1 MKARLLKIIE
11 EEIITYELLYEGVF
25 KTFYSE
31 DELNKYVIKN
41 NIEIISR
48 EDIFS
53 EDMEHLF
60 IYKNNLKYINRE
72 EI

>member
-1 MKARLLKIIE
+1 MKARLSKIIE
-11 EEIITYELLYEGVF
+11 EEIITYELLYESVF
-25 KTFYSE
+25 KTFYNE

-53 EDMEHLF
+53 EVD
-60 IYKNNLKYINRE
+60 
-72 EI
+72 

>member
-1 MKARLLKIIE
+1 MKARLLKIIDK
-11 EEIITYELLYEGVF
+11 EIVIYELLSEGVF
-25 KTFYSE
+25 TAFYSE

-53 EDMEHLF
+53 EED
-60 IYKNNLKYINRE
+60 
-72 EI
+72 

>member
-1 MKARLLKIIE
+1 MNARLLKIIDE
-11 EEIITYELLYEGVF
+11 ETIIYELLCEDVF

-53 EDMEHLF
+53 EVD
-60 IYKNNLKYINRE
+60 
-72 EI
+72 

>member
-53 EDMEHLF
+53 EDT
-60 IYKNNLKYINRE
+60 LKYGKEYDKGFNLF
-72 EI
+72 

>member
-11 EEIITYELLYEGVF
+11 EEIITYELLYESVF

-48 EDIFS
+48 EDIFN
-53 EDMEHLF
+53 EVD
-60 IYKNNLKYINRE
+60 
-72 EI
+72 